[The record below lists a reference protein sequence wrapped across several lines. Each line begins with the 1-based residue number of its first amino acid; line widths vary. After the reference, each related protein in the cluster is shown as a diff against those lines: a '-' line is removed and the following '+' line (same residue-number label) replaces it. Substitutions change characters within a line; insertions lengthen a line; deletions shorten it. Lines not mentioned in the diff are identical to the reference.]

1 MLNNEAERG
10 YYFSLIISICIHDD
24 CVYLL
29 PIHDSSYLH
38 AYATYMLAALEKMA
52 TTSISSYSHQL
63 TWRGQVTIS
72 KRRVYMCGHPRP
84 LDRTVWEYNLTK
96 IIGSIAEKTTAA
108 YIYDEYD
115 GS

>member
-1 MLNNEAERG
+1 
-10 YYFSLIISICIHDD
+10 
-24 CVYLL
+24 
-29 PIHDSSYLH
+29 
-38 AYATYMLAALEKMA
+38 
-52 TTSISSYSHQL
+52 
-63 TWRGQVTIS
+63 
-72 KRRVYMCGHPRP
+72 MCGHPRP